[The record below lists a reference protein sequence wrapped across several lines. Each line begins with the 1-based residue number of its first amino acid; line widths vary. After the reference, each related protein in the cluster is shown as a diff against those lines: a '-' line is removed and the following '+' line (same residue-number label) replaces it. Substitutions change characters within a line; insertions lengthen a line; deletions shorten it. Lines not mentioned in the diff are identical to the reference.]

1 MKPTR
6 HAELFKLALI
16 IAFAVLIPTTTAM
29 VQIPAPVLAGYF
41 NMQDAVVFIA
51 ALLFGPIVGGL
62 SGGVGSA
69 ISDIIY
75 YPLLAPYA
83 LVIKGIE
90 GWVVGKATRR
100 TFRSDWIA
108 CVLGGIEMLLGFLV
122 VESFLFGVEAA
133 LEKLPLNTFQVVA
146 GVAIGPPVAL
156 LLRKRLPSNLI
167 LGA

>member
-1 MKPTR
+1 MKS
-6 HAELFKLALI
+6 AKQAGLFKFALAI
-16 IAFAVLIPTTTAM
+16 VFAALIPTATAII
-29 VQIPAPVLAGYF
+29 QIPAPVLAGYF

-75 YPLLAPYA
+75 YPLFAPYT
-83 LVIKGIE
+83 LVIRGIE
-90 GWVVGKATRR
+90 GWLVGKATRR

-108 CVLGGIEMLLGFLV
+108 CILGGIEMLLGFLV
-122 VESFLFGVEAA
+122 VESYLFGVEAA
-133 LEKLPLNTFQVVA
+133 LERLPLNIFQVVA
-146 GVAIGPPVAL
+146 GVAIGPPAAL
-156 LLRKRLPSNLI
+156 LLRKRLPSNLT

>member
-1 MKPTR
+1 MKSTR
-6 HAELFKLALI
+6 HAGLFKLAFI
-16 IAFAVLIPTTTAM
+16 VAFAVLIPTTTVM

-75 YPLLAPYA
+75 YPLFAPYT
-83 LVIKGIE
+83 LVIRGIE
-90 GWVVGKATRR
+90 GWLVGRATRR

-108 CVLGGIEMLLGFLV
+108 CILGGIEMLLGFLV
-122 VESFLFGVEAA
+122 VESYLFGVKVA
-133 LEKLPLNTFQVVA
+133 LERLPLNIFQVVA
-146 GVAIGPPVAL
+146 GVAIGPPAAL
-156 LLRKRLPSNLI
+156 LLRKRLPSNLT